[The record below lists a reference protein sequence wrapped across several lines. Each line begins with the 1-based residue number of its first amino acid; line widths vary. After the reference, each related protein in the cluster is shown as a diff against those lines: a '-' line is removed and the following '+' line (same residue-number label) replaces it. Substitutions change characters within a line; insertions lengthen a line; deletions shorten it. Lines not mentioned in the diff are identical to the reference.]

1 MGLVWIV
8 PAAIAVV
15 ATAAAAA
22 DVSTARLTLNALGPV
37 RVGMTEAEARKADA
51 EDLVKANRLTGECY
65 VLAVPRD
72 PGVAFMI
79 ERGRVTRIEIT
90 DAHHPTLSGVRV
102 GDTESDAQAAYGK
115 QLEVTP
121 HKYQDNWHYLTLR
134 SRDKRYAL
142 VMETDGKRITRMR
155 TGIVPSVEYVEGCS

>member
-1 MGLVWIV
+1 
-8 PAAIAVV
+8 
-15 ATAAAAA
+15 
-22 DVSTARLTLNALGPV
+22 
-37 RVGMTEAEARKADA
+37 
-51 EDLVKANRLTGECY
+51 
-65 VLAVPRD
+65 
-72 PGVAFMI
+72 MI

-90 DAHHPTLSGVRV
+90 DAHHRTLSGVRV

-121 HKYQDNWHYLTLR
+121 HKYQGNWHYLTLR
-134 SRDKRYAL
+134 LLDRRYAL

>member
-1 MGLVWIV
+1 
-8 PAAIAVV
+8 
-15 ATAAAAA
+15 
-22 DVSTARLTLNALGPV
+22 LTLNALGSV
-37 RVGMTEAEARKADA
+37 RIGMTEAEVRRAAPGDLADA
-51 EDLVKANRLTGECY
+51 NRFTSECY

-90 DAHHPTLSGVRV
+90 DAHHRTLSGVRV
-102 GDTESDAQAAYGK
+102 GDTESDAQAAYGN

-121 HKYQDNWHYLTLR
+121 HKYESNWHYLTLR
-134 SRDKRYAL
+134 SRDRRYAL

-155 TGIVPSVEYVEGCS
+155 TGVVPSVEYVEGCS